1 MRGRNKIN
9 MYFIISDLCL
19 IIFPITFLFM
29 PITNSDTFI
38 YARCVTVAIGIVF
51 WMSGLFGYGILMY
64 LYFIKKKA
72 RKTMEKCYIFS
83 NTIVL
88 VSDIVFVI
96 GILGMIASCLL
107 GMSSTYMGY
116 LCLFIIV
123 SSLNTHLLYSRKYI
137 RE

>member
-1 MRGRNKIN
+1 MRGRNKTN
-9 MYFIISDLCL
+9 MLFIISELCL
-19 IIFPITFLFM
+19 IIFPSTFLLM

-38 YARCVTVAIGIVF
+38 YARYVTVAIGIVF
-51 WMSGLFGYGILMY
+51 WMSGLLGYGILMY
-64 LYFIKKKA
+64 LYLKKKKA
-72 RKTMEKCYIFS
+72 RKTREECHIFS

-96 GILGMIASCLL
+96 GILGMIALCLF

-123 SSLNTHLLYSRKYI
+123 FSLNTHLLYSRKYI

>member
-1 MRGRNKIN
+1 MRGRNKTN
-9 MYFIISDLCL
+9 MLFIISELCL
-19 IIFPITFLFM
+19 IIFPSTFLLM

-38 YARCVTVAIGIVF
+38 YARYVTVAIGIVF
-51 WMSGLFGYGILMY
+51 WMSGLLGYGILMY
-64 LYFIKKKA
+64 MYLKKKKA
-72 RKTMEKCYIFS
+72 RKTREECHIFS

-96 GILGMIASCLL
+96 GILGMIALCLF

-123 SSLNTHLLYSRKYI
+123 FSLNTHLLYSRKYI